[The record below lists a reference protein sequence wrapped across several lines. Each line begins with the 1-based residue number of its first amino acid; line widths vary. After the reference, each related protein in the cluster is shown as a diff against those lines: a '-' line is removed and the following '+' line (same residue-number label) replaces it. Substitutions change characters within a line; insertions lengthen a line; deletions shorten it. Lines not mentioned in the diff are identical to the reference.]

1 MLMAWLENLD
11 TDLETSSLL
20 RSIFQHLTD
29 AILVLDHGGFVVV
42 ANPAAEQLTEWS
54 SQEMVGKLHFCQI
67 CRGIATCAAEATCLD
82 CFTKKTTA
90 PSFEMK
96 VLTKS
101 GKEFPVMA
109 SSTYLPPKSSAAM
122 VVVLR
127 DMSEQQKTERE
138 RNLRL
143 MTNYVIS
150 AQEEERKRISRELH
164 DGVGQALYSIL
175 VGLKV
180 VDQLQLDE
188 QIMEHLATVQQMT
201 ARALNEVKSL
211 AVELRPSALDDLG
224 LIPAIRSY
232 MKRFEQIFGIELELN
247 ITGEFRRYDSVV
259 ETTLYRICQEAMTN
273 AAKYADTDK
282 IQVDIND
289 HGDKLE
295 MVIADQGKGFSLDQI
310 EAAGTGL
317 GLYGMKERAGLLS
330 GQVEISSK
338 PQKGTT
344 IHVSIP
350 LDEKGEPI
358 HVDPRTH
365 R

>member
-1 MLMAWLENLD
+1 MTWLENID
-11 TDLETSSLL
+11 ADKETSLLL

-29 AILVLDHGGFVVV
+29 AILVLDQDGFVIT

-54 SQEMVGKLHFCQI
+54 SQEMAGKIHFCQI
-67 CRGIATCAAEATCLD
+67 CRGVATCTAEATCMD
-82 CFTKKTTA
+82 CFTKKMMA

-101 GKEFPVMA
+101 GKEFPVAA
-109 SSTYLPPKSSAAM
+109 SSTQLPHRSSTAL

-127 DMSEQQKTERE
+127 DMSEQQKAERE
-138 RNLRL
+138 RNLLL
-143 MTNYVIS
+143 MTNYVIQ

-175 VGLKV
+175 VGLNVINQVKM
-180 VDQLQLDE
+180 DE
-188 QIMEHLATVQQMT
+188 QMSNHLATVQQMT
-201 ARALNEVKSL
+201 ARALEEVKSL

-224 LIPAIRSY
+224 LVPAIRSY
-232 MKRFEQIFGIELELN
+232 MKRFEQIFGIEVELDSKG
-247 ITGEFRRYDSVV
+247 TRRRYAPVV

-282 IQVDIND
+282 LTVSIHDS
-289 HGDKLE
+289 GDKIA
-295 MVIADQGKGFSLDQI
+295 MCVADQGKGFRLDQV
-310 EAAGTGL
+310 EASGTGL
-317 GLYGMKERAGLLS
+317 GLYGMQERASLLG
-330 GQVEISSK
+330 GQLTITSELE
-338 PQKGTT
+338 KGTM
-344 IHVSIP
+344 ILVSIP

-358 HVDPRTH
+358 HVDPRTN